1 MDVHYLLQGQRF
13 LWNWQKAATNI
24 TKHGIRFEQA
34 CEVFL
39 DPFWMIVDAS
49 QDEEARD
56 AVIGMT
62 ESWEVLFVVH
72 LERDGDA
79 IRLISARRVTAKERN
94 QYENGE

>member
-1 MDVHYLLQGQRF
+1 MELAESCHEHY
-13 LWNWQKAATNI
+13 
-24 TKHGIRFEQA
+24 QA
-34 CEVFL
+34 RYPVRAGLRSLSRSFL
-39 DPFWMIVDAS
+39 DDCGCES
-49 QDEEARD
+49 DEEARN

>member
-1 MDVHYLLQGQRF
+1 
-13 LWNWQKAATNI
+13 
-24 TKHGIRFEQA
+24 
-34 CEVFL
+34 
-39 DPFWMIVDAS
+39 MIVDAS
-49 QDEEARD
+49 QDEEARN